1 MTRRLLQLC
10 SGSLGLHLVVQ
21 EHMLVNAD
29 VLPRQGFNQMARNMR
44 CQLYFPHPTE
54 QVVLLRTGVLVHIN
68 AYMKA
73 LGLTPSTATGS
84 TPPKHTDAQTGA
96 DPAGPAA
103 LKAQLTR
110 ETVIKPKLSGHVPNS
125 DGATP
130 SDMDPDS
137 TAAAD
142 YDRADDPH
150 SSENARGD
158 GGDDE
163 QDVFKQESSS
173 QAAAA
178 APVLDWHG
186 PIKPE
191 EREQLREVWQHLKET
206 VEALPHVACYTV
218 ASIAYRR

>member
-1 MTRRLLQLC
+1 
-10 SGSLGLHLVVQ
+10 
-21 EHMLVNAD
+21 MLVNAD

-96 DPAGPAA
+96 HPAGQASH
-103 LKAQLTR
+103 KAPLSRDTG
-110 ETVIKPKLSGHVPNS
+110 IKPPLNGHVPNS

-130 SDMDPDS
+130 SDMDLDS

-142 YDRADDPH
+142 HDRANVPH
-150 SSENARGD
+150 SSENACGDRGE
-158 GGDDE
+158 DE
-163 QDVFKQESSS
+163 QDVLKQESSS

-178 APVLDWHG
+178 AVLDWHG

>member
-1 MTRRLLQLC
+1 
-10 SGSLGLHLVVQ
+10 
-21 EHMLVNAD
+21 MLVNAD

-44 CQLYFPHPTE
+44 CQLYFPHPAE

-96 DPAGPAA
+96 DPAGQAS
-103 LKAQLTR
+103 LKAQLSRNTA
-110 ETVIKPKLSGHVPNS
+110 IKPKLNGHVPES
-125 DGATP
+125 GGATV
-130 SDMDPDS
+130 SDMDLDS

-142 YDRADDPH
+142 HDRANVPH
-150 SSENARGD
+150 SSENARDDRGN
-158 GGDDE
+158 DE
-163 QDVFKQESSS
+163 QAVCKQESSS

-178 APVLDWHG
+178 VLDWHG

-191 EREQLREVWQHLKET
+191 ERERLREVWQHLKET

>member
-1 MTRRLLQLC
+1 MQLC
-10 SGSLGLHLVVQ
+10 SGSLGLPLVVQ

-73 LGLTPSTATGS
+73 LGLPASTATARQGS
-84 TPPKHTDAQTGA
+84 APPKHTDAQTDA
-96 DPAGPAA
+96 DPAGQAS
-103 LKAQLTR
+103 LKAQLSR
-110 ETVIKPKLSGHVPNS
+110 DTVIKPKLNGHVPES

-130 SDMDPDS
+130 SDMDLDS

-142 YDRADDPH
+142 HDRADDPH
-150 SSENARGD
+150 SPENARSDRGE
-158 GGDDE
+158 DE
-163 QDVFKQESSS
+163 QDVSKIQSSS
-173 QAAAA
+173 QAAA
-178 APVLDWHG
+178 VLDWHG

>member
-1 MTRRLLQLC
+1 MAH
-10 SGSLGLHLVVQ
+10 GGLSLVVQ
-21 EHMLVNAD
+21 EHMLVSAD

-142 YDRADDPH
+142 HHRADDPH
-150 SSENARGD
+150 SSENVRGD
-158 GGDDE
+158 RGSDE

-178 APVLDWHG
+178 AVLDWHG

-191 EREQLREVWQHLKET
+191 RREQLREVWQHLKET